1 MSLVEPATQLLSE
14 VYTLSIAL
22 LMDYHHDR
30 IKGAIERIVMHSR
43 VSINAYN
50 ITAQATR

>member
-1 MSLVEPATQLLSE
+1 VEPATQLLLE
-14 VYTLSIAL
+14 FYPLRIAL

-30 IKGAIERIVMHSR
+30 IKGAIKWVVRHSS

-50 ITAQATR
+50 VSAQAAR